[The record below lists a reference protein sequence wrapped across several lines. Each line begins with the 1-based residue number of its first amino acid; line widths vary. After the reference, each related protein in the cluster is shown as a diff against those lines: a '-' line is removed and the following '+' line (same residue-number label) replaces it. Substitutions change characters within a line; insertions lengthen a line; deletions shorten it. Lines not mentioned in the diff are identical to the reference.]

1 MRIAFAHYNQLDD
14 ISGVTSWLVAL
25 ALFLRQQ
32 QWEVA
37 VHVHDLCAAHERS
50 PLQQALEAADISFW
64 RARPSGNLRRDT
76 KATVAFLN
84 HWRPDVFLPQCKPQH
99 YVAAAVAGRRGLPW
113 GFTLHSDDPDYW
125 GVIESLAPQRCNGR
139 SICVSRHLQSTL
151 AARGEERDAVVIPYG
166 VSLPATHT
174 HHRADPF
181 HVVYSGRLWEHQKR
195 TSLVVQSLIRACE
208 RGQGR
213 VVATLIGDGYSRP
226 RAEEMVREAGLE
238 DRITF
243 AGRLPFA
250 AMEPIL
256 LRSQA
261 ILLMS
266 DFEGLPVALLEAM
279 AAGVVP
285 VARAIASGIPEVV
298 RPGETGLLVGED
310 PEEAASAL
318 LRLAEDP
325 ALWRRCSAA
334 SRQLVEERFQRDLSH
349 RQWLALLQDLGRG
362 AAPRYPIPNLQGVR
376 LSQLAAPLLA
386 PYRRPA
392 PWQSGWLSA
401 AVATQSARFKASLRS
416 ALGRG

>member
-1 MRIAFAHYNQLDD
+1 
-14 ISGVTSWLVAL
+14 
-25 ALFLRQQ
+25 
-32 QWEVA
+32 
-37 VHVHDLCAAHERS
+37 
-50 PLQQALEAADISFW
+50 
-64 RARPSGNLRRDT
+64 
-76 KATVAFLN
+76 
-84 HWRPDVFLPQCKPQH
+84 
-99 YVAAAVAGRRGLPW
+99 
-113 GFTLHSDDPDYW
+113 
-125 GVIESLAPQRCNGR
+125 VIESLAPQRCNGR

-174 HHRADPF
+174 HHCADPF
-181 HVVYSGRLWEHQKR
+181 HVVYSGRLWEHQNR
-195 TSLVVQSLIRACE
+195 TSLVVQSLIRVCQ

-243 AGRLPFA
+243 AGRLPFVA
-250 AMEPIL
+250 LEPIL

-310 PEEAASAL
+310 PEEAATAL
-318 LRLAEDP
+318 LSLAEDP
-325 ALWRRCSAA
+325 ALWQRCSRA
-334 SRQLVEERFQRDLSH
+334 SRQLVEARFQRDLCH
-349 RQWLALLQDLGRG
+349 RQWLALLQDLGSG

-392 PWQSGWLSA
+392 PWQSGRLRA
-401 AVATQSARFKASLRS
+401 AMATQSARFKASLRS

>member
-1 MRIAFAHYNQLDD
+1 MRIAFAHYNQSDD

-37 VHVHDLCAAHERS
+37 VHVHDLCDAQERS

-64 RARPSGNLRRDT
+64 RAPPTGNLRRDT
-76 KATVAFLN
+76 KATLAFLN
-84 HWRPDVFLPQCKPQH
+84 QWRPDVFLPQCKPQH
-99 YVAAAVAGRRGLPW
+99 YVAAAVAGRCGLPW

-125 GVIESLAPQRCNGR
+125 GVIESLPPQRYNGR
-139 SICVSRHLQSTL
+139 SICVSRHLQASL
-151 AARGEERDAVVIPYG
+151 AARGEESEAVVIPYG
-166 VSLPATHT
+166 VTLPATHS
-174 HHRADPF
+174 HHCADPF

-195 TSLVVQSLIRACE
+195 ASLVVQSLIRACE

-226 RAEEMVREAGLE
+226 RAEEMVREAGLA

-250 AMEPIL
+250 ALEPIL

-298 RPGETGLLVGED
+298 RPGETGLLVSED
-310 PEEAASAL
+310 PEEAATAL
-318 LRLAEDP
+318 LSLAEDP
-325 ALWRRCSAA
+325 ALWQRCSDA
-334 SRQLVEERFQRDLSH
+334 SRQLVRERFQQDLCH
-349 RQWLALLQDLGRG
+349 HQWLTLLHELGSA
-362 AAPRYPIPNLQGVR
+362 AAPRYPIANLQGVR
-376 LSQLAAPLLA
+376 LSHLAAPLLA
-386 PYRRPA
+386 PYRHPA
-392 PWQSGWLSA
+392 PWQAGRLREA
-401 AVATQSARFKASLRS
+401 MATQSARFKATVR
-416 ALGRG
+416 AAIGRG